1 MRAVYGAALLLR
13 VYLTLM
19 VVVLRRAA
27 QVHQVCSEI
36 AFLSLLMWIVSEGAI
51 ANVVTCAVSMVL
63 AALPFLIRFCIWIA
77 GGCLLDVFKGAVVA
91 DMVCNVA
98 SIVLAAFH
106 SINASSAIT
115 HCTLP
120 RASLKGY
127 VFSAV
132 SI

>member
-36 AFLSLLMWIVSEGAI
+36 AFLSLLMWVVSEGAI
-51 ANVVTCAVSMVL
+51 AIVVSCAVSIVL
-63 AALPFLIRFCIWIA
+63 AALPFLICFCIWIA
-77 GGCLLDVFKGAVVA
+77 GGCLLDVFKGVVVA
-91 DMVCNVA
+91 DVVCNVA
-98 SIVLAAFH
+98 SIFLAAFH
-106 SINASSAIT
+106 PISASSAVG
-115 HCTLP
+115 HCTLL
-120 RASLKGY
+120 RASLKGFI
-127 VFSAV
+127 FSAV